1 MGFLQGFKRMLGFGQ
16 QSASWRSLLPK
27 ATADAPKLY
36 DQLQVLHIANTKL
49 SSVPQAVTQLPNLE
63 LLSLTHCSLFVS
75 LPCSRTR
82 LTACDCLVEGI
93 SFAVTWLMSLPW
105 LPKGQTNSFPLGAGV
120 TSSKADRSALA
131 GSAGWPLHLQAEDP
145 GPEAELLHRDPKVPG
160 GGRPPAAAAGHVPQ
174 PAQALR
180 D

>member
-1 MGFLQGFKRMLGFGQ
+1 MQGFKRMLGFGQ

-75 LPCSRTR
+75 
-82 LTACDCLVEGI
+82 
-93 SFAVTWLMSLPW
+93 
-105 LPKGQTNSFPLGAGV
+105 PLRWKH
-120 TSSKADRSALA
+120 T
-131 GSAGWPLHLQAEDP
+131 HQAEISAP
-145 GPEAELLHRDPKVPG
+145 FWICST
-160 GGRPPAAAAGHVPQ
+160 
-174 PAQALR
+174 
-180 D
+180 